1 MTTISTPINP
11 TCLLKTQFDILFA
24 NSWWLISGQFLL
36 STTMLVWL
44 WSFLTPALACTWFG
58 LSLLPPLYR
67 AFITHQYQH
76 DKKQKLTY
84 WRTRYLLGSIVY
96 GTIWG
101 SLILNDLSPINFYFI
116 CFVFGGLM
124 VVTIGSSSTYIPA
137 VISFITPITFLVSS
151 KCLLLAYEY
160 PDQAWFTTFLLIF
173 FAFLVMVISTKNL
186 NKAIITGLKLRFE
199 NLELINSLKEQKA
212 VVEVAKETAEKA
224 NDDKSRFLAAASHD
238 LRQPLHAMSLFLDA
252 IRHCDEKQERLGLYE
267 KLEKSVES
275 LGELFNALLDIS
287 KIDADV
293 IDIQPTTFYVADI
306 MRKVV
311 NEFEL
316 EATNK
321 GLSLAFRSSTLKA
334 YSDPLWCE
342 RIIRNLVSNAIRY
355 TDTGKVLL
363 TCRKKGINCC
373 IQVWDTGQ
381 GIVEEKQD
389 TIFQEFTQLHN
400 PQRDRNNGLGL
411 GLAIV
416 KRLCALLKHSITV
429 NSLLDKGSV
438 FSLTLPLSS
447 LPVINNEVLPNI
459 TVENCLKQK
468 SILIIDD
475 ESDVRIAMAAM
486 LEKWGCH
493 VLVADSLTSVFIM
506 LDAQV
511 ILPSLI
517 ISDYRL
523 EEEKTGLDAIIAIN
537 QRYNAEMPAIL
548 VTGETEINTIRKINN
563 SGYKVLH
570 KPVKPAKLRL
580 TINGLISG

>member
-1 MTTISTPINP
+1 MKNGSFSLKNNS
-11 TCLLKTQFDILFA
+11 LLKTQFDILFS
-24 NSWWLISGQFLL
+24 NSWWLISGQVLL
-36 STTMLVWL
+36 SITMLAWL
-44 WSFLTPALACTWFG
+44 WGILDQKLAMVWFFLSLTPPF
-58 LSLLPPLYR
+58 YR
-67 AFITHQYQH
+67 AFITHHYTQNN
-76 DKKQKLTY
+76 KKNLYY
-84 WRTRYLLGSIVY
+84 WRNRYLAGSVIY
-96 GTIWG
+96 GIIWG
-101 SLILNDLSPINFYFI
+101 VLIFSDLSTTNFYFI

-124 VVTIGSSSTYIPA
+124 AVTIGSSSTYIPA
-137 VISFITPITFLVSS
+137 VLSFIFPIAFLVSI
-151 KCLLLAYEY
+151 KCLLLAFEH
-160 PDQAWFTTFLLIF
+160 PEDAWIFAFLLVV
-173 FAFLVMVISTKNL
+173 FAFLVMLISTKNL
-186 NKAIITGLKLRFE
+186 NKAIISGLKLRFE
-199 NLELINSLKEQKA
+199 NIELVKTLQAQKSE
-212 VVEVAKETAEKA
+212 VEAAKEIAEKA
-224 NDDKSRFLAAASHD
+224 NADKSRFLAAASHD

-275 LGELFNALLDIS
+275 LGDLFNALLDIS

-311 NEFEL
+311 NEFEI
-316 EATNK
+316 EAKKK
-321 GLSLAFRSSTLKA
+321 GLSLAYRSSTLKA

-355 TDTGKVLL
+355 TDSGKVLL

-389 TIFQEFTQLHN
+389 IIFQEFTQLHN

-416 KRLCALLKHSITV
+416 KRLCALLKHNITV
-429 NSLLDKGSV
+429 SSLLDKGSV

-447 LPVINNEVLPNI
+447 LSVINHEVLPNI
-459 TVENCLKQK
+459 TIENVLKHK

-475 ESDVRIAMAAM
+475 EPDVRIAMAAM

-493 VLVADSLTSVFIM
+493 VLVADSLTSVFTQ
-506 LDAQV
+506 LETQKT
-511 ILPSLI
+511 LPSLI

-523 EEEKTGLDAIIAIN
+523 EEEKTGLEALIAIN
-537 QRYNAEMPAIL
+537 QRFNVEIPAIL

-580 TINGLISG
+580 TMNGLID